1 LVEWDEVMKKEHFR
15 IGKSIYMIVFFIFI
29 FGVFLEVTQTDF
41 ILKTYRYQTP
51 SNELKTITKTIK
63 IPEDVLAEIE
73 DQPFLIIYDS
83 AVKESIEIKDN
94 IKQTLNYMKQKS
106 EEVQIE
112 SIPPNFESYQM
123 VIVTFEDIDQFPSIG
138 QMETY
143 VSNGGKFFFAIRPD
157 LDGAF
162 YKLYRKLGIF
172 DVGGFTTAT
181 GIELNSNILMNQKGL
196 IIEEKFI
203 ENSILT
209 VSLENRA
216 KVYAE
221 SYQPKYPLIWDVEY
235 GKGKFMVFNG
245 TMLLAKD
252 NRGLIAGAM
261 SVLLDDYMY
270 PVMNM
275 KLAYLDDFPAPIPQ
289 GYNEKIYNE
298 LKLDIPTFYRNI
310 WWPFIQKQSAKY
322 NLKYTA
328 VVIESYNDRVTPPFN
343 SESDSNNYLIKYGR
357 EVLKMG
363 GEIGVHGYN
372 HQSLVTDQNRV
383 EHLGY
388 RSWPNKENM
397 VSSLNSVESHINQA
411 FPGYHLATYVPPS
424 NAIDLEGIE
433 AISIALPTITNI
445 SAIYLPDG
453 TQTALE
459 QEFGSKG
466 SFIYLP
472 RFTSGHEYSVTNKW
486 TIANGINS
494 IGVFSHFIHPDDI
507 LDGNRSGEGDWAGMS
522 KGLNSLFKDVQKKY
536 PWLISMKASEAADF
550 VKRFEKSD
558 IYIVDKAN
566 KKIGYIDH
574 FSGEVSFILR
584 TDKKIGKVQGCKVEK
599 IDNGIFHIRA
609 FKETFE
615 VELR

>member
-15 IGKSIYMIVFFIFI
+15 IGNSIFMIVFFIFL
-29 FGVFLEVTQTDF
+29 FGVFLEATQTDF

-51 SNELKTITKTIK
+51 LNDLNTVSKTIK
-63 IPEDVLAEIE
+63 IPDEVLAEIE

-83 AVKESIEIKDN
+83 SVKESVEIKDN

-112 SIPPNFESYQM
+112 SIPQNIESYKM
-123 VIVTFEDIDQFPSIG
+123 VIVTFEDIDLLPSIG
-138 QMETY
+138 QIETY

-162 YKLYRKLGIF
+162 YKLYRKLGIYEA
-172 DVGGFTTAT
+172 GGYNLAK
-181 GIELNSNILMNQKGL
+181 GIKIESNIMIKQKGL
-196 IIEEKFI
+196 AIKDDFI
-203 ENSILT
+203 ENSLLT
-209 VSLENRA
+209 VGLEKKANI
-216 KVYAE
+216 YAE
-221 SYQPKYPLIWDVEY
+221 SYNPNYPLLWDVEY

-245 TMLLAKD
+245 TMLLGKD
-252 NRGLIAGAM
+252 NRGLIAGAI
-261 SVLLDDYMY
+261 SVLLDDFMY

-275 KLAYLDDFPAPIPQ
+275 KLTYIDDFPAPIPQ
-289 GYNEKIYNE
+289 GYNDKIYNE

-322 NLKYTA
+322 NLKYTG
-328 VVIESYNDRVTPPFN
+328 VVIQTYDNQVTAPF
-343 SESDSNNYLIKYGR
+343 SGESDSYNYLIKYGR
-357 EVLKMG
+357 ELLKMG

-388 RSWPNKENM
+388 RSWPNKGNM
-397 VSSLNSVESHINQA
+397 VSALNSVESHINKA

-424 NAIDLEGIE
+424 NVIDQEGIE
-433 AISIALPTITNI
+433 SITIALPTITNI

-453 TQTALE
+453 SQTALG
-459 QEFGSKG
+459 QEFGRKG
-466 SFIYLP
+466 NYIYLP
-472 RFTSGHEYSVTNKW
+472 RLTSGHEYSASNKW
-486 TIANGINS
+486 SIANGINS

-507 LDGNRSGEGDWAGMS
+507 LDGNRSGEGDWADMS
-522 KGLNSLFKDVQKKY
+522 SGLNSLFKDVQKKY

-558 IYIVDKAN
+558 IYIVNKAN
-566 KKIGYIDH
+566 KKIGYIDN

-584 TDKKIGKVQGCKVEK
+584 TSKKIGEVQGCKVEK